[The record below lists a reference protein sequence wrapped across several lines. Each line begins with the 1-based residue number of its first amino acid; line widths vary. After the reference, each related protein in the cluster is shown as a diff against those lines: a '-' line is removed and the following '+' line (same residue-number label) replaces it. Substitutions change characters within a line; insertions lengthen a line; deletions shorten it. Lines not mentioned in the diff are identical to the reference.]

1 MSISKHKT
9 AISSTNRSFSTT
21 GSLSLAE
28 QDKEFLRLT
37 TQYSY
42 SEPGN
47 IIPHFWFKK
56 IVDNKGRVDLT
67 AITLLSEILALYRF
81 SNSATSC
88 SSYLAKRACDKTTLI
103 DKTLRTSYEQFTEK
117 FFFSKEKTRRGFLRL
132 EELGIIT
139 RGVCNIS
146 LEKGGRCNKLMIT
159 IDQEF
164 FLSCFRQPELDIRA
178 HKSGLPYSLDDKEV
192 IDNYSTGEDSENN
205 VISSNDNKFQS
216 LQISYHHISNKN
228 RIKKDRSMIYASGEA
243 QSGSSF
249 LEKSLALEEK
259 ENSNFIEISSNANVN
274 LNPDNQCYSQVKN
287 PSIYKKPRKLSDFYP
302 LNKED
307 CSQLQSLSDRDFSL
321 NAMNEILRDMS
332 KRLTDRLF
340 NSRKG
345 FLSYMSKAFAYEM
358 RDAVKTSNESFK
370 IKANLSS
377 EESRA
382 EEVENYLTEIE
393 YSTQVSPEWH
403 LKKKLAGVLESAKAY
418 SLLKAYRSITIE
430 GDIAKIYLH
439 KPVQL
444 SQGER
449 EQVLSQVKA
458 THERFENGIYTPI
471 QKIELIMPK
480 RANKNLIQN
489 KTNLKTQQIP
499 NTLWGNIRKQLV
511 TFYGEAIDIRWFSK
525 IDATEDTEEKAINLK
540 ASSEF
545 IKDWIE
551 RNYEQA
557 IEQTA
562 TAMGIKIR
570 GLEC

>member
-1 MSISKHKT
+1 MTIFTNKT
-9 AISSTNRSFSTT
+9 AINLTNHSFSTID
-21 GSLSLAE
+21 SSSLAE
-28 QDKEFLRLT
+28 KSEEFLRLT
-37 TQYSY
+37 TKYSY

-56 IVDNKGRVDLT
+56 IVDEKGRPDLT

-81 SNSATSC
+81 SNSAASC
-88 SSYLAKRACDKTTLI
+88 SYLVERSCGKTTLVG
-103 DKTLRTSYEQFTEK
+103 KVLRTSYEH
-117 FFFSKEKTRRGFLRL
+117 FSKKFMIRKEKARRGFLRL
-132 EELGIIT
+132 EELGIIE

-146 LEKGGRCNKLMIT
+146 LKEGGRCNKLMIT

-164 FLSCFRQPELDIRA
+164 FLSCFRQPELDVRTP
-178 HKSGLPYSLDDKEV
+178 KSGLPSSLGDKEV
-192 IDNYSTGEDSENN
+192 KDTCSTGDNSENN
-205 VISSNDNKFQS
+205 ISSSNDSKFQS
-216 LQISYHHISNKN
+216 IQISYHHISNKN
-228 RIKKDRSMIYASGEA
+228 IIKKNRSMDCTSNEA
-243 QSGSSF
+243 PSRSSF
-249 LEKSLALEEK
+249 LENSLVLEEK
-259 ENSNFIEISSNANVN
+259 VVTRINSKLNIFTKSKTLVN
-274 LNPDNQCYSQVKN
+274 
-287 PSIYKKPRKLSDFYP
+287 FYP
-302 LNKED
+302 LSKED
-307 CSQLQSLSDRDFSL
+307 CSELQTLSGREFSL
-321 NAMNEILRDMS
+321 NAMNEILLDMS
-332 KRLTDRLF
+332 KRLTDRVF

-403 LKKKLAGVLESAKAY
+403 LKKKLACVLESAKAY

-499 NTLWGNIRKQLV
+499 NTLWGNIRKQLI

-525 IDATEDTEEKAINLK
+525 IEATEDTEEKAINLK

>member
-1 MSISKHKT
+1 MKSTKEILLKKSFPLLKKPSKNVK
-9 AISSTNRSFSTT
+9 R
-21 GSLSLAE
+21 
-28 QDKEFLRLT
+28 
-37 TQYSY
+37 
-42 SEPGN
+42 
-47 IIPHFWFKK
+47 HFW
-56 IVDNKGRVDLT
+56 V
-67 AITLLSEILALYRF
+67 
-81 SNSATSC
+81 
-88 SSYLAKRACDKTTLI
+88 
-103 DKTLRTSYEQFTEK
+103 
-117 FFFSKEKTRRGFLRL
+117 FFHWTR
-132 EELGIIT
+132 
-139 RGVCNIS
+139 
-146 LEKGGRCNKLMIT
+146 
-159 IDQEF
+159 
-164 FLSCFRQPELDIRA
+164 
-178 HKSGLPYSLDDKEV
+178 
-192 IDNYSTGEDSENN
+192 
-205 VISSNDNKFQS
+205 
-216 LQISYHHISNKN
+216 
-228 RIKKDRSMIYASGEA
+228 
-243 QSGSSF
+243 
-249 LEKSLALEEK
+249 
-259 ENSNFIEISSNANVN
+259 
-274 LNPDNQCYSQVKN
+274 
-287 PSIYKKPRKLSDFYP
+287 
-302 LNKED
+302 
-307 CSQLQSLSDRDFSL
+307 
-321 NAMNEILRDMS
+321 
-332 KRLTDRLF
+332 
-340 NSRKG
+340 
-345 FLSYMSKAFAYEM
+345 
-358 RDAVKTSNESFK
+358 
-370 IKANLSS
+370 
-377 EESRA
+377 SRA

-403 LKKKLAGVLESAKAY
+403 LKKKLACVLESAKAY

-499 NTLWGNIRKQLV
+499 NTLWGNIRKQLI

-525 IDATEDTEEKAINLK
+525 IEATEDTEEKAINLK